1 MPEDVSAESADF
13 EKAEREDP
21 RALDAVMAERHR
33 LLSLA
38 FRMTG
43 TLADAED
50 VVQETCVRWYRLEP
64 DERDAIATPAAWLT
78 RVASR
83 ICLDLLG
90 SARARRETY
99 VGQWLPEP
107 VPADLFAGTAKAP
120 LNSGPPAA
128 DPLER
133 VTLDDT
139 VSMALLTVLEA
150 MTPAE
155 RVTFVLHD
163 VFGVPFDEIARVV
176 GRSAAATRQLA
187 TSARR
192 HVRRGRRA
200 QVSPRHHDEVVRAFR
215 DATVGGDIEGLLR
228 LLAPDVELRVDGG
241 GFVNAAPRVIRGSD
255 HVARWFMGVM
265 RKQPALRLER
275 RDTADGLGF
284 ILRNEEHRYGIAT
297 FDVSDDGVTNVWLMV
312 NPMKLT
318 NWSSPEPHSV
328 THDSPSARAGRD
340 RPDG

>member
-1 MPEDVSAESADF
+1 MSDDLPAESV
-13 EKAEREDP
+13 ERGGVERD
-21 RALDAVMAERHR
+21 ASQSLDSVMAERRR

-38 FRMTG
+38 FRMMG

-50 VVQETCVRWYRLEP
+50 VVQETYVRWYRLEP
-64 DERDAIATPAAWLT
+64 EERDTISTPAAWLM

-83 ICLDLLG
+83 ISLDLLG

-107 VPADLFAGTAKAP
+107 VPADLFADTAKAP
-120 LNSGPPAA
+120 LNSSHLAA
-128 DPLER
+128 DPLDR
-133 VTLDDT
+133 VTLDDA

-163 VFGVPFDEIARVV
+163 VFGVPFDEIAGVV

-200 QVSPRHHDEVVRAFR
+200 QVSPDQHDQVVRAFR
-215 DATVGGDIEGLLR
+215 DATVGGDIEDLLR

-255 HVARWFMGVM
+255 HVARWFMGVL

-275 RDTADGLGF
+275 RDTADGLGY
-284 ILRNEEHRYGIAT
+284 ILRMEGHRYGMLT
-297 FDVSDDGVTNVWLMV
+297 FDVGDESVTNVWLML
-312 NPMKLT
+312 NPTKLT
-318 NWSSPEPHSV
+318 QWSL
-328 THDSPSARAGRD
+328 D
-340 RPDG
+340 

>member
-1 MPEDVSAESADF
+1 MPEDLAAESAEF
-13 EKAEREDP
+13 GGAERDESK
-21 RALDAVMAERHR
+21 ALDAVMAERHR

-38 FRMTG
+38 FRMMG

-50 VVQETCVRWYRLEP
+50 VVQETYVRWYRLEP
-64 DERDAIATPAAWLT
+64 EKREEITAPAAWLI

-83 ICLDLLG
+83 ISLDLLG

-107 VPADLFAGTAKAP
+107 VPADLFADTAGTP
-120 LNSGPPAA
+120 PNSSHLAT

-133 VTLDDT
+133 VTLDDS
-139 VSMALLTVLEA
+139 VSMALLTVLES

-163 VFGVPFDEIARVV
+163 VFGVSFDEIAGVV

-200 QVSPRHHDEVVRAFR
+200 QVSPRQHDEVVRAFR
-215 DATVGGDIEGLLR
+215 DATVGGGIEDLLR
-228 LLAPDVELRVDGG
+228 VLAPDVELRVDGG
-241 GFVNAAPRVIRGSD
+241 GFVNAAPRVVRGSD
-255 HVARWFMGVM
+255 RVARWFMGVM

-275 RDTADGLGF
+275 RDTADGLGY
-284 ILRNEEHRYGIAT
+284 IVQNEGRRYGMVT
-297 FDVSDDGVTNVWLMV
+297 FGVGGECVTNVWLML

-318 NWSSPEPHSV
+318 NWSL
-328 THDSPSARAGRD
+328 D
-340 RPDG
+340 

>member
-1 MPEDVSAESADF
+1 MSEGLPAESAESA
-13 EKAEREDP
+13 ESGRAGREESP
-21 RALDAVMAERHR
+21 ALDSVMAERHR

-38 FRMTG
+38 FRMMG

-50 VVQETCVRWYRLEP
+50 VVQETYVRWYRLEP
-64 DERDAIATPAAWLT
+64 EKRDAIAAPAAWLT

-83 ICLDLLG
+83 ISLDLLG

-107 VPADLFAGTAKAP
+107 VPADLFADTAKAP
-120 LNSGPPAA
+120 LNSAHLAA
-128 DPLER
+128 DPLEC
-133 VTLDDT
+133 VTLDEA
-139 VSMALLTVLEA
+139 VSMALLTVLES

-163 VFGVPFDEIARVV
+163 VFGVPFDEIADVV

-200 QVSPRHHDEVVRAFR
+200 QVAPHQHDEVVRAFR
-215 DATVGGDIEGLLR
+215 GATVGGNIEELLR
-228 LLAPDVELRVDGG
+228 VLAPDVELRVDGG
-241 GFVNAAPRVIRGSD
+241 GFVNAAPQVIRGSD
-255 HVARWFMGVM
+255 HVARWLMGVM
-265 RKQPALRLER
+265 RKQPALRFER
-275 RDTADGLGF
+275 RDTADGLGY
-284 ILRNEEHRYGIAT
+284 ILRDEGRRYGLAT
-297 FDVSDDGVTNVWLMV
+297 FDVSDERVTSVWLML

-318 NWSSPEPHSV
+318 NWPL
-328 THDSPSARAGRD
+328 D
-340 RPDG
+340 

>member
-1 MPEDVSAESADF
+1 MSEGLPNASAQSAGTERAES
-13 EKAEREDP
+13 RG
-21 RALDAVMAERHR
+21 LDAVMAERHR

-38 FRMTG
+38 FRMMG

-50 VVQETCVRWYRLEP
+50 VVQETYVRWYRLEP
-64 DERDAIATPAAWLT
+64 EERDAIAVPSAWLT

-83 ICLDLLG
+83 ISLDLLG

-107 VPADLFAGTAKAP
+107 VPADLFAGTANTP
-120 LNSGPPAA
+120 LNSGHSSA
-128 DPLER
+128 DPVER
-133 VTLDDT
+133 VTLDET

-163 VFGVPFDEIARVV
+163 VFGVPFGEIADVV

-200 QVSPRHHDEVVRAFR
+200 EVSPHQHDGVVRAFR
-215 DATVGGDIEGLLR
+215 DAAVGGDIEDLLR

-241 GFVNAAPRVIRGSD
+241 GFVNAAPRAIRGPD
-255 HVARWFMGVM
+255 HVARWFLGVL

-275 RDTADGLGF
+275 RDTADGLGY
-284 ILRNEEHRYGIAT
+284 ILRNGEHGHGIAI
-297 FDVSDDGVTNVWLMV
+297 FDVSDDGITHVWLML

-318 NWSSPEPHSV
+318 HWPL
-328 THDSPSARAGRD
+328 GRFSGS
-340 RPDG
+340 RV

>member
-1 MPEDVSAESADF
+1 MPEDLPSKSAESR
-13 EKAEREDP
+13 ETERDEP
-21 RALDAVMAERHR
+21 RDLDSVMAERHR

-50 VVQETCVRWYRLEP
+50 VVQETYVRWYRLEP
-64 DERDAIATPAAWLT
+64 EERDDIAVPAAWLM

-83 ICLDLLG
+83 ISLDLLG
-90 SARARRETY
+90 SARVRRETY

-107 VPADLFAGTAKAP
+107 VPADLFADTANVSLTSSRLAP
-120 LNSGPPAA
+120 

-133 VTLDDT
+133 VTLDDA

-163 VFGVPFDEIARVV
+163 VFRVPFDEIADVV

-200 QVSPRHHDEVVRAFR
+200 QVSPHQHDEVVRAFR
-215 DATVGGDIEGLLR
+215 DATVGGGIEDLLR
-228 LLAPDVELRVDGG
+228 VLAPDVELRVDGG
-241 GFVNAAPRVIRGSD
+241 GFVNAAPQVIRGSD

-275 RDTADGLGF
+275 RDTADGLGYV
-284 ILRNEEHRYGIAT
+284 IRNEGRRYGMVT
-297 FDVSDDGVTNVWLMV
+297 FGVSDECVTNVWIML

-318 NWSSPEPHSV
+318 NWP
-328 THDSPSARAGRD
+328 
-340 RPDG
+340 PD

>member
-1 MPEDVSAESADF
+1 MSEDHPAEN
-13 EKAEREDP
+13 AEFAEAEHDHAT
-21 RALDAVMAERHR
+21 ALDSVMADRRR

-50 VVQETCVRWYRLEP
+50 VVQETYVRWYRLTPE
-64 DERDAIATPAAWLT
+64 ERDGINVPAAWLT

-83 ICLDLLG
+83 ISLDLLR

-107 VPADLFAGTAKAP
+107 VPADLFADTAQATP
-120 LNSGPPAA
+120 GPRHPAA
-128 DPLER
+128 DPLDR
-133 VTLDDT
+133 VTLDDA

-155 RVTFVLHD
+155 RVAFVLHD
-163 VFGVPFDEIARVV
+163 VFGVPFDEIAGVV
-176 GRSAAATRQLA
+176 GRSPAATRQLA

-192 HVRRGRRA
+192 HVRGGRRA
-200 QVSPRHHDEVVRAFR
+200 PISPREHDETVRAFL
-215 DATVGGDIEGLLR
+215 DATVGGDIEALLR
-228 LLAPDVELRVDGG
+228 VLAPDVELRADGG
-241 GFVNAAPRVIRGSD
+241 GFVNAAPRVISGSD
-255 HVARWFMGVM
+255 HVSRWLMGVM

-275 RDTADGLGF
+275 RDTADGLGYV
-284 ILRNEEHRYGIAT
+284 LRNEGRLYGVIT
-297 FDVSDDGVTNVWLMV
+297 FGVSDGYITHVWLML

-318 NWSSPEPHSV
+318 SWSL
-328 THDSPSARAGRD
+328 A
-340 RPDG
+340 

>member
-1 MPEDVSAESADF
+1 MSEDLPADPAAF
-13 EKAEREDP
+13 GGAERDEPRDLDP
-21 RALDAVMAERHR
+21 VMAERRR

-38 FRMTG
+38 FRMMG

-50 VVQETCVRWYRLEP
+50 VVQETYVRWYRLEP
-64 DERDAIATPAAWLT
+64 EERDSIAVPAAWLM

-83 ICLDLLG
+83 ISLDLLG
-90 SARARRETY
+90 SARVRRETY

-107 VPADLFAGTAKAP
+107 VPADLFADTANAI
-120 LNSGPPAA
+120 LNSGRLAA

-133 VTLDDT
+133 VTLDDA

-163 VFGVPFDEIARVV
+163 VFGVPFDEIAGVV

-200 QVSPRHHDEVVRAFR
+200 RVSPHQHDEVVRAFR
-215 DATVGGDIEGLLR
+215 DATVGGGIEDLLR
-228 LLAPDVELRVDGG
+228 VLAPGVELRVDGG
-241 GFVNAAPRVIRGSD
+241 GFVNAAPQVIRGPD

-265 RKQPALRLER
+265 RKQPTLRLEQ
-275 RDTADGLGF
+275 RDTADGLGY
-284 ILRNEEHRYGIAT
+284 IIRNGGRRYGVLT
-297 FDVSDDGVTNVWLMV
+297 FEVSDECVTNVWLML

-318 NWSSPEPHSV
+318 NWPPE
-328 THDSPSARAGRD
+328 
-340 RPDG
+340 

>member
-1 MPEDVSAESADF
+1 MPKDSPAESTDSGGV
-13 EKAEREDP
+13 ERDES
-21 RALDAVMAERHR
+21 RALDAVMTERHR

-38 FRMTG
+38 FRMMG

-50 VVQETCVRWYRLEP
+50 VVQETYVRWYRLEP
-64 DERDAIATPAAWLT
+64 EERDRIATPAAWLM

-83 ICLDLLG
+83 ISLDLLG

-120 LNSGPPAA
+120 LDSGHPAA

-133 VTLDDT
+133 VTLDDA

-163 VFGVPFDEIARVV
+163 VFSVPFDEIAGVV
-176 GRSAAATRQLA
+176 GRSPAAARQLA

-200 QVSPRHHDEVVRAFR
+200 QVSAHQHDEVVRAFH
-215 DATVGGDIEGLLR
+215 DATVGGNIEDLLR

-241 GFVNAAPRVIRGSD
+241 GFVNAAPRVVRGSD
-255 HVARWFMGVM
+255 HVARWLMGVM

-275 RDTADGLGF
+275 RDTADGLGY
-284 ILRNEEHRYGIAT
+284 ILRSGGDRYGMMT
-297 FDVSDDGVTNVWLMV
+297 FDVSAECVTNVWLML

-318 NWSSPEPHSV
+318 NWSL
-328 THDSPSARAGRD
+328 D
-340 RPDG
+340 

>member
-1 MPEDVSAESADF
+1 MSEDLPAESAEF
-13 EKAEREDP
+13 GGAERDESRD
-21 RALDAVMAERHR
+21 LDSVMAERHR

-38 FRMTG
+38 FRMMG

-50 VVQETCVRWYRLEP
+50 VVQETYVRWYRLEP
-64 DERDAIATPAAWLT
+64 EERDKIAVPAAWLI

-83 ICLDLLG
+83 ISLDLLG

-107 VPADLFAGTAKAP
+107 VPADLFADTAKVP
-120 LNSGPPAA
+120 LNSSRLAA

-133 VTLDDT
+133 VALDDA

-163 VFGVPFDEIARVV
+163 VFGVPFDEIAGVV

-192 HVRRGRRA
+192 HVRQGRRTR
-200 QVSPRHHDEVVRAFR
+200 VSPHQHDKVVRAFR
-215 DATVGGDIEGLLR
+215 DATVGGDIEDLLR
-228 LLAPDVELRVDGG
+228 VLAPNVELRVDGG
-241 GFVNAAPRVIRGSD
+241 DFVNAAPQVIRGSD
-255 HVARWFMGVM
+255 HVARWFMGVT

-275 RDTADGLGF
+275 RDTADGLGY
-284 ILRNEEHRYGIAT
+284 ILRIEGRRYGMAT
-297 FDVSDDGVTNVWLMV
+297 FNVSDECVTNVWLML

-318 NWSSPEPHSV
+318 NWSL
-328 THDSPSARAGRD
+328 D
-340 RPDG
+340 

>member
-1 MPEDVSAESADF
+1 MEF
-13 EKAEREDP
+13 TGAERAGS
-21 RALDAVMAERHR
+21 RALDSVMSERHR

-50 VVQETCVRWYRLEP
+50 VVQETYVRWYRLAPE
-64 DERDAIATPAAWLT
+64 ERDDIAVPAAWLV
-78 RVASR
+78 RVAGR
-83 ICLDLLG
+83 ISLDLLG

-107 VPADLFAGTAKAP
+107 IPADLFADTAKVS
-120 LNSGPPAA
+120 LNSGQLAA

-133 VTLDDT
+133 VTLDDA

-163 VFGVPFDEIARVV
+163 VFGVPFDEIAGVV
-176 GRSAAATRQLA
+176 GRSSAATRQLA

-200 QVSPRHHDEVVRAFR
+200 RVSPRQHDETVRAFR
-215 DATVGGDIEGLLR
+215 DATAGGGIEDLLR
-228 LLAPDVELRVDGG
+228 VLAPDVELRVDGG
-241 GFVNAAPRVIRGSD
+241 GFVNAAPQVIRGSD

-284 ILRNEEHRYGIAT
+284 ILRNEGRRYGMLT
-297 FDVSDDGVTNVWLMV
+297 FEVCNENVTNVWLML

-318 NWSSPEPHSV
+318 NWPL
-328 THDSPSARAGRD
+328 G
-340 RPDG
+340 